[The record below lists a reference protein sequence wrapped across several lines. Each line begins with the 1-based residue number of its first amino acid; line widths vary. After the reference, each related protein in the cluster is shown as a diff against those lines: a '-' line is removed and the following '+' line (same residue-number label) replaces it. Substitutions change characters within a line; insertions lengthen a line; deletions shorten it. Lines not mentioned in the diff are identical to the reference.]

1 MLPGEGY
8 SMHRILRLFI
18 LLLALPAGAE
28 TITQNVRV
36 IVPFAPG
43 GTVDQLGRIIADGL
57 APYLNGRAAVVENR
71 SGAGTFIAMQAV
83 AQAPADGHTIALA
96 ATTVLATTAILPGAS
111 PPLDLDRALL
121 PVTNMIRVPI
131 VLVGQARAP
140 FTTLREL
147 LAHGRAHPGRLN
159 IGQAGV
165 GGLTH
170 LLAERLAL
178 EGGLAMEQ
186 IQYRGG
192 VPALLDILNGTCD
205 LYFSLLPE
213 SLPYIRDGRLRAI
226 ATAAPAPLAVLPG
239 VGTMQEELPGFASDV
254 SYGIVV
260 AAGTPPAWVAF
271 WNRTLREIVERPA
284 VAERMR
290 QLLWEPAVGSAEA
303 YRAEILEQRR
313 SWAPVI
319 RAANVRV
326 AG

>member
-1 MLPGEGY
+1 M
-8 SMHRILRLFI
+8 RFTLFA
-18 LLLALPAGAE
+18 LLLLLLPASLAPPARAQA
-28 TITQNVRV
+28 INQNVRV

-57 APYLNGRAAVVENR
+57 TPYLGGRTAVVENR
-71 SGAGTFIAMQAV
+71 SGAGTLIAMQAV
-83 AQAPADGHTIALA
+83 ANAPADGHTIALA
-96 ATTVLATTAILPGAS
+96 ATTVLATAAILPGPA
-111 PPLDLDRALL
+111 PLIDLDRALL
-121 PVTNMIRVPI
+121 PVTNLIRVPI

-140 FTTLREL
+140 YGNLREL
-147 LAHGRAHPGRLN
+147 IQFGRANPGRLN

-178 EGGLAMEQ
+178 EAGLAMEQ

-213 SLPYIRDGRLRAI
+213 SLPYIRDGSLRAL
-226 ATAAPAPLAVLPG
+226 ATAASAPLDVLPEVGTMREVLPG
-239 VGTMQEELPGFASDV
+239 FSSDV

-260 AAGTPPAWVAF
+260 AAGTPPEWVAF
-271 WNRTLREIVERPA
+271 WGQALREIAARPA

-290 QLLWEPAVGSAEA
+290 QLLWEPALGSPEA
-303 YRAEILEQRR
+303 YRAEILDQRR

-319 RAANVRV
+319 RAANIRV
-326 AG
+326 GG

>member
-1 MLPGEGY
+1 
-8 SMHRILRLFI
+8 MHRTAPI
-18 LLLALPAGAE
+18 LLVLVALLVPPAAAQS
-28 TITQNVRV
+28 ITQNIRI

-57 APYLNGRAAVVENR
+57 TPYLGGRSAVVENR

-83 AQAPADGHTIALA
+83 ANAPADGHTLALA
-96 ATTVLATTAILPGAS
+96 ATTVLATTAILPGAN

-131 VLVGQARAP
+131 VLVGQPRAP
-140 FTTLREL
+140 YGTLREL
-147 LAHGRAHPGRLN
+147 IRFGHAHPGRLN

-170 LLAERLAL
+170 LLAERLAI
-178 EGGLAMEQ
+178 EAGLAMEQ

-213 SLPYIRDGRLRAI
+213 SLPYIRDGSLRAI
-226 ATAAPAPLAVLPG
+226 ATAAPAPLGVLPG
-239 VGTMQEELPGFASDV
+239 VGTMQEVLPGFASDV
-254 SYGIVV
+254 SYGIVM

-271 WNRTLREIVERPA
+271 WNRVLGEISRQPA

-290 QLLWEPAVGSAEA
+290 QLLWEPALGSPED
-303 YRAEILEQRR
+303 YRAEILQQRQG
-313 SWAPVI
+313 WAPII
-319 RAANVRV
+319 RAANIRV
-326 AG
+326 TN